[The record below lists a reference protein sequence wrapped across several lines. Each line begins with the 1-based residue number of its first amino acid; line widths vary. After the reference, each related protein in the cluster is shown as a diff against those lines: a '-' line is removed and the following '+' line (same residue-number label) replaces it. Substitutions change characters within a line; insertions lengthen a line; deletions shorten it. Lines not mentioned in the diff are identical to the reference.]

1 MKSFFCGFFLHQRI
15 VEPDP
20 FLGERKPFY
29 YPTTKMATLAEKEK
43 LTMVAVAQYKMNQ
56 VFKKTLKS
64 SEK

>member
-1 MKSFFCGFFLHQRI
+1 ML
-15 VEPDP
+15 D